1 MTELLT
7 PPGPRSPRSLDTSLM
22 IQLARKITEETE
34 KLDQYFKSSG
44 LPDLGFDVESPGDL
58 PKLPDDIQKSR
69 LEISSATKE
78 LELLVRGPRETV
90 RWSIWNYLDTVSLQI
105 LNSYG
110 IRMPIF
116 LNSTYGHLT
125 PSSKSRTFGQTYC
138 PD

>member
-7 PPGPRSPRSLDTSLM
+7 PPGPQSPRSLNTTLM

-34 KLDQYFKSSG
+34 KLDQYFRSSG
-44 LPDLGFDVESPGDL
+44 LPDLGFGVDSPGDL

-90 RWSIWNYLDTVSLQI
+90 RWSIWNVRLLTQI
-105 LNSYG
+105 
-110 IRMPIF
+110 MF
-116 LNSTYGHLT
+116 QH
-125 PSSKSRTFGQTYC
+125 
-138 PD
+138 